1 MGWSKAAALAAGYGG
16 GMSNAPHILVI
27 DDEPQIQR
35 AIRTILTEKQFR
47 VSTASRGEEGLALA
61 AANEPDLIILDLGLP
76 DMDGVE
82 VCTRLREWTQTPL
95 IILSVR
101 DSERDKVAALDMG
114 ADDYLTKPFGIEE
127 LLARVRVALRHRAN
141 RKGEDVKVVKAGMLT
156 IDLVRHIVKRG
167 DEEVKLTGIE
177 YKLLAY
183 LAAHHDRVL
192 THQSIL
198 SHVWGPADADHT
210 EYLRVYMRQL
220 RKKLEDDPER
230 PKHILTESGI
240 GYRFIADE

>member
-1 MGWSKAAALAAGYGG
+1 
-16 GMSNAPHILVI
+16 MSNAPHILVI

-35 AIRTILTEKQFR
+35 AIRTILTEKGFK
-47 VSTASRGEEGLALA
+47 VTTASRGGEGLTLA
-61 AANEPDLIILDLGLP
+61 AANEPNIVILDLGLP

-82 VCTRLREWTQTPL
+82 VCMRLREWTQCPI

-101 DSERDKVAALDMG
+101 DSERDKVAALDKG

-127 LLARVRVALRHRAN
+127 LLARVRVALRHSASRHGSQN
-141 RKGEDVKVVKAGMLT
+141 KVIHAGALT
-156 IDLVRHIVKRG
+156 IDLAWHSVKRG
-167 DEEVKLTGIE
+167 DEEIKLTATE

-183 LAAHHDRVL
+183 LASNHGRVL

-198 SHVWGPADADHT
+198 THVWDPADANHT

-220 RKKLEDDPER
+220 RKKLEADPER
-230 PKHILTESGI
+230 PQFILTEPGI
-240 GYRFIADE
+240 GYRFIAEE